1 MWNSTGFTP
10 SASIPQCP
18 LGSRRVVTV
27 ALLPRCQALQ
37 PSANTQR
44 LPRQK
49 HARSHHLAAL
59 QGQSIPSLPREAS
72 SCANLFPRSSPRT
85 STIRLVWP
93 YSVGGQKG
101 ELWNCGMAEGER
113 SGPADLGSDSGEGSR
128 VGESL
133 RAWDGGEDR
142 TEGRE
147 WGGRPL
153 GGLFPVEPCTAS
165 RPGQWGSD
173 ESPSPKGMK
182 IPLQWRCHH
191 SCAAGKGRRSL
202 EAGEWY

>member
-27 ALLPRCQALQ
+27 ALLPCCQALQ

-113 SGPADLGSDSGEGSR
+113 SGPADLGSDSGEGSG
-128 VGESL
+128 VGEGL
-133 RAWDGGEDR
+133 RAWDGGKTGRRAESG
-142 TEGRE
+142 EGDPLAVYSQSSPALLPDLVS
-147 WGGRPL
+147 GGR
-153 GGLFPVEPCTAS
+153 
-165 RPGQWGSD
+165 
-173 ESPSPKGMK
+173 MK
-182 IPLQWRCHH
+182 APP
-191 SCAAGKGRRSL
+191 RR
-202 EAGEWY
+202 G